1 MPRLQP
7 SLALGITLLALLVV
21 LLGAYTRVTGAGLG
35 CPDWPGCYG
44 EIGVPDGAPGAV
56 QAWTE
61 MVHRYVA
68 GSLMVLVTLQAWLSW
83 RRYGWREPAALILLA
98 VVTFQ
103 AMLGMWTVTLKVWPQ
118 VVTLHLLGGVTT
130 LCLAY
135 LHLRRLQA
143 NARPTG
149 SPSRLRHLAWLGLLA
164 VGVQIALGGWVS
176 TNHAGAICPSMPGCG
191 AVAWAALDFS
201 NALQLGQPVGP
212 SYLAGNLGL
221 NERAGLH
228 MLHRL
233 GAVALLVILAALA
246 WGLYRRGLRR
256 PAVAIVL
263 AGLGQAVLGLL
274 SALLAT
280 PIALTL
286 MHTGGAAVL
295 ALLLVEVN
303 HRLNLAAQAADRG
316 EAPARWLPRPS
327 LLRDAP

>member
-7 SLALGITLLALLVV
+7 LLALGITLLALLVV
-21 LLGAYTRVTGAGLG
+21 VLGAYTRVTGAGLG

-44 EIGVPDGAPGAV
+44 SVSVPAIAPDAV
-56 QAWTE
+56 KAWTE

-68 GSLMVLVTLQAWLSW
+68 GGLMALVVAQAWLSW

-98 VVTFQ
+98 VVTLQ

-118 VVTLHLLGGVTT
+118 VVTLHLLGGITT

-143 NARPTG
+143 DTRRAA
-149 SPSRLRHLAWLGLLA
+149 SPPRLRRLAWLGLLA
-164 VGVQIALGGWVS
+164 VGAQIALGGWVS

-191 AVAWAALDFS
+191 TVAWAALDYS

-212 SYLAGNLGL
+212 SYLAGSLGL

-233 GAVALLVILAALA
+233 GALALLAILAALA
-246 WGLYRRGLRR
+246 WGLHRRGLRR
-256 PAVAIVL
+256 PAAAIVL
-263 AGLGQAVLGLL
+263 AGLGQAALGML
-274 SALLAT
+274 SAMLAT
-280 PIALTL
+280 PVALTL
-286 MHTGGAAVL
+286 AHTGGAAVL